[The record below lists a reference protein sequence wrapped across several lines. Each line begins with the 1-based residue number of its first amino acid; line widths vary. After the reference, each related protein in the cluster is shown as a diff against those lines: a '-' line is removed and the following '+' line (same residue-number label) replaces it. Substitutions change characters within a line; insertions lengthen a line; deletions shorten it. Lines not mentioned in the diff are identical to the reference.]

1 MMHNRMFAANF
12 SANTHLQ
19 SASDFQSSF
28 VFENRVAL
36 QVVNFLILN
45 ENGRG
50 VCLHSF
56 FFSSLALVSIG
67 WREQDS

>member
-12 SANTHLQ
+12 SANTNLQ
-19 SASDFQSSF
+19 SVSDFQSSF

-50 VCLHSF
+50 VCLRSF
-56 FFSSLALVSIG
+56 FS
-67 WREQDS
+67 RR